1 MHLAKE
7 LTSMT
12 LQSIGLYFGGKD
24 HATVL
29 YAHNLIKNLIKKDKD
44 AANVVFD
51 IKNILS
57 TL

>member
-1 MHLAKE
+1 MYLAKE

-29 YAHNLIKNLIKKDKD
+29 YSHNMIKNLIKKDKE
-44 AANVVFD
+44 AANVVHD
-51 IKNILS
+51 LRNIMS